1 MAEDVRDPWQAS
13 AIYKAK
19 KRPPWFPSAED
30 GRFMLEAAAP
40 ALAKAGAK
48 ARTLVLGVTPEI
60 VQLDWRGAG
69 ELIAADSSDSMIDAW
84 WKPNPRLHSRVIRND
99 WSKLPL
105 PDQSIAVIV
114 GDGSLNAVSSF
125 EGYDGVLRE
134 LARVL
139 RPDGALIIRF
149 FMKRLPV
156 AEPEAVAE
164 AAMRGAYPTS
174 AAFRM
179 AFLMALAGDNAQ
191 VAFSEALTRFDA
203 LLPDRDK
210 LARATGWPRPEIDLV
225 DTDRGS
231 PIRLTF
237 PTETEL
243 RQKTDPWFELTAL
256 KYGTYT
262 QASSCPTLIFQRR
275 HPN

>member
-1 MAEDVRDPWQAS
+1 MAEDTDPWQAS

-40 ALAKAGAK
+40 ALANAGANAK
-48 ARTLVLGVTPEI
+48 ILVLGVTPEI

-69 ELIAADSSDSMIDAW
+69 ELIAADSSDSMVDALW
-84 WKPNPRLHSRVIRND
+84 QPNPLLHSRVIRND
-99 WSKLPL
+99 WSTLPL
-105 PDQSIAVIV
+105 PDQSIAVIT
-114 GDGSLNAVSSF
+114 GDGSLNAISAF

-149 FMKRLPV
+149 FMKRRPAV
-156 AEPEAVAE
+156 NPEAVVE
-164 AAMRGAYPTS
+164 AAMQGAFPSTAS
-174 AAFRM
+174 FRM
-179 AFLMALAGDNAQ
+179 AFLMALAGDDADI
-191 VAFSEALTRFDA
+191 AFSDALTMFER
-203 LLPDRDK
+203 LVPDRET
-210 LARATGWPRPEIDLV
+210 LARATGWPRSDIDLV

-237 PTETEL
+237 PAEHEL

-256 KYGTYT
+256 RYGTYT
-262 QASSCPTLIFQRR
+262 QASSCPTLVFRRR
-275 HPN
+275 HPG